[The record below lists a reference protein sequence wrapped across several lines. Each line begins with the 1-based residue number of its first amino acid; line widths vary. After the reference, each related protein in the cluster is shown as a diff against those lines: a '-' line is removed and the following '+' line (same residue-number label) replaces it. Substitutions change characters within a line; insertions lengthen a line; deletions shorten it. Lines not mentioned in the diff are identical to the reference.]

1 MRNICALSRINC
13 AFSNEKFGVAS
24 SKNSASHSGT
34 ASYAHWIESGTPHAM
49 YFAMTTPARVTDYLK
64 RLSELERG
72 KGPLA
77 TALCESE
84 KALEVTR
91 LRSILPAF
99 ILGHH
104 DRKIQQ
110 GKASIVPV
118 VHGICSACHLRLPI
132 GHLARLQSSQDLEV
146 CDNCG
151 TFIFTEATN
160 ESPPQKNFTRQS
172 RNRKRSL
179 SADERR

>member
-1 MRNICALSRINC
+1 MA
-13 AFSNEKFGVAS
+13 
-24 SKNSASHSGT
+24 
-34 ASYAHWIESGTPHAM
+34 
-49 YFAMTTPARVTDYLK
+49 TPARVTESLK

-104 DRKIQQ
+104 DRKIQRGQ
-110 GKASIVPV
+110 PSIVPV
-118 VHGICSACHLRLPI
+118 VNGVCSACHLRLPI
-132 GHLARLQSSQDLEV
+132 GHMARLQSSQDLEV

-151 TFIFTEATN
+151 TFIFMEPTSEPLSQEPSGAI
-160 ESPPQKNFTRQS
+160 
-172 RNRKRSL
+172 RKKAK
-179 SADERR
+179 ADRGSGRAALKHRG